1 MPRIQ
6 FLAYALRQL
15 LVWLI
20 AGFLLVIV
28 ELVTGTFYMLV
39 LAWPALPPRVWPT
52 RAADSWEAFG
62 AAVVAVSA

>member
-1 MPRIQ
+1 MP
-6 FLAYALRQL
+6 FDNF

-39 LAWPALPPRVWPT
+39 LGLACF
-52 RAADSWEAFG
+52 AAAGLAYSGSGFMG
-62 AAVVAVSA
+62 